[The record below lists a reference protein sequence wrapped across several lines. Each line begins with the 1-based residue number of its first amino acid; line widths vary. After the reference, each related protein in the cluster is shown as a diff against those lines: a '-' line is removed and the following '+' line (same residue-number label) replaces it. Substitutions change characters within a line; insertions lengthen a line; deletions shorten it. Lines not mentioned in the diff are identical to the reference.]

1 MASSGTLQIANCDFN
16 ALLVLISVISLSLS
30 GFVDSEHQ
38 HSDRGIHSVEYS
50 VSRLKPQLNVA
61 CFQIGSFNEISTM
74 FQNVWVHWGCDEPK
88 VGLFLSRNE
97 NSSTIQ
103 YKRPWKALLFPII
116 YNACYFLSNGTQ

>member
-16 ALLVLISVISLSLS
+16 ALLVLVSVISLSLS
-30 GFVDSEHQ
+30 GSVDAEHQ

-50 VSRLKPQLNVA
+50 VSRLKHQLNVA

-88 VGLFLSRNE
+88 VGLFLSEMKIPQLHNTRGHGKFCF
-97 NSSTIQ
+97 S
-103 YKRPWKALLFPII
+103 
-116 YNACYFLSNGTQ
+116 C